1 MNVVIIGGGIIGL
14 AGAYYLRKAGLEV
27 SVVDKNDLTDGCSFG
42 NIGYISPSHF
52 IPLATPGIIKQGMK
66 WMMSSSSP
74 FYIKPRLNAD
84 LVRWG
89 LTFRKSANKSLVER
103 NAPHLNNLLQLSRQQ
118 MTDLK
123 NDLEDFD
130 LLEKGVFML
139 YKSEVTGHH
148 EKEMAEQ
155 AKQFGLKTVI
165 CNKQQVQD
173 YESETEV
180 DVAGGVLYLDDCH
193 VNPAKLMQ
201 ALYKRLREMGVHFYL
216 NAEVTDF
223 EKTGNKITSVVTHT
237 QPIPADEVII
247 ANGSWMGELSKLL
260 GIRIL
265 LQPGK
270 GYSMVYDQLA
280 QNLQYPSILVDDR
293 VATAPI
299 DRWLRIGG
307 TMEMSGH
314 SDNILPK
321 RVQSIYDAF
330 KKYYPKMNLAQPDT
344 SKAWFGY
351 RPVTPDGL
359 PYIGR
364 HNQYTNLTYA
374 GGHAMM
380 GVSCATGT
388 GILLSEIIQGKTTS
402 INMDAFN
409 PGRFN

>member
-27 SVVDKNDLTDGCSFG
+27 SVVDKNDITDGCSFG

-74 FYIKPRLNAD
+74 FFIKPRLNAD

-89 LTFRKSANKSLVER
+89 LAFRKSANKSLVET
-103 NAPHLNNLLQLSRQQ
+103 NAPHLNNLLQLSRQL

-139 YKSEVTGHH
+139 YKSELTGHH

-155 AKQFGLKTVI
+155 AALFGLKTVV

-173 YESETEV
+173 YETETEV

-201 ALYKRLREMGVHFYL
+201 ALYRRLREMGVHFYL

-280 QNLQYPSILVDDR
+280 HNLQYPSILVDDR

-330 KKYYPKMNLAQPDT
+330 KKYYPKMNLPQPDT

-351 RPVTPDGL
+351 RPVSPDGL

-364 HNQYTNLTYA
+364 HHQYKNLTYA

-388 GILLSEIIQGKTTS
+388 GILLNEIIQHQPTS
-402 INMDAFN
+402 IKIDAFS
-409 PGRFN
+409 PERF

>member
-89 LTFRKSANKSLVER
+89 LTFRKSANKALVER

-139 YKSEVTGHH
+139 YKSEITGHH

-155 AKQFGLKTVI
+155 AKQFGLKTIV

-173 YESETEV
+173 YEVETEV

-216 NAEVTDF
+216 KAEVTDF

-260 GIRIL
+260 CVRIL

-330 KKYYPKMNLAQPDT
+330 KKYYPKMHLAQPDT

-388 GILLSEIIQGKTTS
+388 GILLNEIIQHKKTS
-402 INMDAFN
+402 INVDAFD
-409 PGRFN
+409 PGRF

>member
-14 AGAYYLRKAGLEV
+14 TGAYYLRKAGLEV

-89 LTFRKSANKSLVER
+89 LAFRKSANKSLVER
-103 NAPHLNNLLQLSRQQ
+103 NAPQLNNLLQLSRQQ

-130 LLEKGVFML
+130 FLEKGVFML
-139 YKSEVTGHH
+139 YKSEITGHH

-155 AKQFGLKTVI
+155 AEQFGLKTVI

-216 NAEVTDF
+216 NAEITDF
-223 EKTGNKITSVVTHT
+223 GKTGNKITSVVTHT

-280 QNLQYPSILVDDR
+280 RNLQYPSILVDDR

-299 DRWLRIGG
+299 GRWLRIGG

-314 SDNILPK
+314 SNNILPK

-330 KKYYPKMNLAQPDT
+330 KKYYPKMNLPRPDT

-364 HNQYTNLTYA
+364 HHQYKNLTYA

-388 GILLSEIIQGKTTS
+388 GILLNEIIQHQPTS
-402 INMDAFN
+402 INIDAFN
-409 PGRFN
+409 PARF

>member
-14 AGAYYLRKAGLEV
+14 TGAYYLRKAGLEV

-89 LTFRKSANKSLVER
+89 LTFRKSANNSLVEK
-103 NAPHLNNLLQLSRQQ
+103 NAPHLNNLLQLSRQL

-123 NDLEDFD
+123 NDLDDFD
-130 LLEKGVFML
+130 LLERGVFML
-139 YKSEVTGHH
+139 YKSEITGRH

-155 AKQFGLKTVI
+155 AQLFGLKTVV
-165 CNKQQVQD
+165 CDRQQVQD

-201 ALYKRLREMGVHFYL
+201 ALYKKLREMGVHFYL

-223 EKTGNKITSVVTHT
+223 EKTGDKITSVVTHT

-270 GYSMVYDQLA
+270 GYSMVFDQLA

-299 DRWLRIGG
+299 GRWLRIGG

-314 SDNILPK
+314 SDTILPK
-321 RVQSIYDAF
+321 RVQSIFDAF
-330 KKYYPKMNLAQPDT
+330 KKYYPKMNLARPDT
-344 SKAWFGY
+344 RKTWFGY

-364 HNQYTNLTYA
+364 HDQYQNLTYA

-388 GILLSEIIQGKTTS
+388 GILLNEIIQHKATS
-402 INMDAFN
+402 IDVAAFN